1 MSNEIL
7 AKITSHFDALGT
19 REIRVPEWEL
29 TIHATPV
36 TVAERQRIFA
46 GLKGEND
53 YELCVRVLLEKA
65 RDAEGKK
72 LFTLADK
79 PTLLQRA
86 DSAVVI
92 RVAAEILSG
101 GPDSGELKNS

>member
-1 MSNEIL
+1 MSEIL
-7 AKITSHFDALGT
+7 SKITSHFESLGT
-19 REIRVPEWEL
+19 RTISVPEWDL

-36 TVAERQRIFA
+36 TVAERQRIFS
-46 GLKGEND
+46 GIKGEND

-65 RDAEGKK
+65 RDADGKK

-86 DSAVVI
+86 DSSVVI

-101 GPDSGELKNS
+101 GADAGELKNS

>member
-1 MSNEIL
+1 MSEIL
-7 AKITSHFDALGT
+7 AKITSHFESLGT
-19 REIRVPEWEL
+19 RTISVPEWDL
-29 TIHATPV
+29 TIHTSPV
-36 TVAERQRIFA
+36 TVAERQRMFA

-79 PTLLQRA
+79 PALLQKA

-92 RVAAEILSG
+92 RVAADILSAG
-101 GPDSGELKNS
+101 ADAGELKNS